1 SRAPTVYKHELR
13 RTLSNYALSL
23 SDIDRTD
30 ALQKIMTRLEKLGI
44 ESLPESG
51 EWSEEEEEEAFP
63 PGAV

>member
-1 SRAPTVYKHELR
+1 
-13 RTLSNYALSL
+13 
-23 SDIDRTD
+23 
-30 ALQKIMTRLEKLGI
+30 MTRLEKLGI